1 MSKLYTNIRLLA
13 VMAILSVALPGA
25 FALKT
30 TNLYLAEGSSAI
42 LMDYSYTDGDFV
54 MRSTLSPGDNIV
66 ELKDYSHVYIFPAP
80 GVETITVTPE
90 DDCMKFVD
98 DTIRGKKY

>member
-13 VMAILSVALPGA
+13 VMAILSMALPGA

-54 MRSTLSPGDNIV
+54 MRSTLSPGDNICLLYTSPSPRDAH
-66 ELKDYSHVYIFPAP
+66 ESRMAASA
-80 GVETITVTPE
+80 
-90 DDCMKFVD
+90 
-98 DTIRGKKY
+98 

>member
-1 MSKLYTNIRLLA
+1 MSKSYTNIRLLA

-42 LMDYSYTDGDFV
+42 LMDYSYTDGDFGNAKHPV
-54 MRSTLSPGDNIV
+54 TSDNIV
-66 ELKDYSHVYIFPAP
+66 ELKITPMCTYSCSRSRDHHRH
-80 GVETITVTPE
+80 PE
-90 DDCMKFVD
+90 DDS
-98 DTIRGKKY
+98 